1 MKEYLLKFPNEE
13 QNVDALIFAFGFEET
28 VNILTEALS
37 LNKKVELIDSP
48 DKIDYL
54 EYKFI

>member
-1 MKEYLLKFPNEE
+1 MKEYLLKYPDEE
-13 QNVDALIFAFGFEET
+13 QNVGALIFAFGFEET
-28 VNILTEALS
+28 DNSVTVAFR
-37 LNKKVELIDSP
+37 LNKKVELIESP

>member
-1 MKEYLLKFPNEE
+1 MKEYLLKYPDEE
-13 QNVDALIFAFGFEET
+13 QNVGALIFAFGYEET
-28 VNILTEALS
+28 VNILTEAFR
-37 LNKKVELIDSP
+37 LNKKVELIETP